1 MIFGVTSMET
11 LIYKGLRVFLRVVL
25 AIFEYKK
32 SVETL
37 ENKASTE
44 TIVEVIFDIL
54 GKFEIFCDWFRIFE
68 LTCGWKRYA
77 LLAK

>member
-32 SVETL
+32 SVESL
-37 ENKASTE
+37 IFQASTE
-44 TIVEVIFDIL
+44 VSIEVNFTFGSVIL
-54 GKFEIFCDWFRIFE
+54 GQSMDVEQICPFGKIGMIP
-68 LTCGWKRYA
+68 KM
-77 LLAK
+77 